1 MAKQKVKTVFVC
13 QNCGTKSPKWN
24 GKCSGCGEW
33 NTIVEEKEVPKPAS
47 NRGWTPVVKQENR
60 FQLLDDVVSKKA
72 DRIAFTDEE
81 LNRVLGGGVVPGS
94 LVLLGGEPG
103 IGKSTLLLQM
113 ALNNAHLKVAYIS
126 GEESAEQIK
135 IRAERI
141 GGLNRSCFVLTE
153 TRTAEIFNVLDKH
166 PFDLVIVDSVQT
178 LYTDVLD
185 SSPGSVSQIRETAAE
200 FLRFSKASGI
210 PVVLVG
216 HITKD
221 GSIAGPKVLEH
232 MVDVV
237 LQFEGDRNF
246 MYRLLRG
253 VKNRFGS
260 THELGIYEMKNEGMI
275 PVSNAGKVLLSDLS
289 EDFSG
294 VGIGCALEGNRTF
307 LVEIQALVS
316 TAVYGTPQRSTTGFD
331 LRRLNM
337 LLAVLEKRCKF
348 KLGAKDVFLNITGGL
363 KVEDPA
369 LDLAVVVGVL
379 SSTADFPIPRDVVF
393 VSEVGL
399 SWELRPVSRI
409 EQRLQ
414 EVEKL
419 GFRKAYISG
428 FGETKFRKLGLE
440 LVVCNKVEEVVASLF
455 G

>member
-13 QNCGTKSPKWN
+13 QNCGTKSAKWN
-24 GKCSGCGEW
+24 GKCNGCGEW
-33 NTIVEEKEVPKPAS
+33 NTLVEEVEVAKPV
-47 NRGWTPVVKQENR
+47 NRGWTPVVKKENR

-72 DRIAFTDEE
+72 DRIIFDDEE
-81 LNRVLGGGVVPGS
+81 LNRVLGGGIVMGS

-103 IGKSTLLLQM
+103 IGKSTLLLQI
-113 ALNNAHLKVAYIS
+113 ALKNPHLKVAYIT

-135 IRAERI
+135 LRAERI
-141 GGLNRSCFVLTE
+141 GGLNKSCFVLTE
-153 TRTAEIFNVLDKH
+153 TSTTEIFNVLGQH
-166 PFDLVIVDSVQT
+166 SFDLVIVDSVQT
-178 LYTDVLD
+178 LYTEVLE
-185 SSPGSVSQIRETAAE
+185 SSPGSVSQIRETASE
-200 FLRFSKASGI
+200 FLRFSKSSGI

-246 MYRLLRG
+246 MFRLLRG
-253 VKNRFGS
+253 IKNRFGS
-260 THELGIYEMKNEGMI
+260 THELGIYEMKQEGMI
-275 PVSNAGKVLLSDLS
+275 PVKDAGAVLLSNLD

-294 VGIGCALEGNRTF
+294 IGIGCAMEGNRN
-307 LVEIQALVS
+307 LMVEVQALVS

-348 KLGAKDVFLNITGGL
+348 NLGTKDVFLNLTGGL
-363 KVEDPA
+363 KVEDPG
-369 LDLAVVVGVL
+369 LDLAVVIGIL
-379 SSTADFPIPRDVVF
+379 SSTADFPVPRDYVF
-393 VSEVGL
+393 ISEVGL
-399 SWELRPVSRI
+399 SGELRSVSRM
-409 EQRLQ
+409 EARLR

-419 GFRKAYISG
+419 GFRKAFISG
-428 FGETKFRKLGLE
+428 FGETKFRNLGLE
-440 LVVCNKVEEVVASLF
+440 LVICQKIEEVVAHLF